1 MLLSFLLFAVS
12 EERIYPEAELNGEIL
27 RLDIHG
33 GSKTNM
39 GDFPSMA
46 LMIYDI

>member
-12 EERIYPEAELNGEIL
+12 EGWIYPEAELNGEIL
-27 RLDIHG
+27 EKDRWDIYG
-33 GSKTNM
+33 GSMENM

-46 LMIYDI
+46 LMI